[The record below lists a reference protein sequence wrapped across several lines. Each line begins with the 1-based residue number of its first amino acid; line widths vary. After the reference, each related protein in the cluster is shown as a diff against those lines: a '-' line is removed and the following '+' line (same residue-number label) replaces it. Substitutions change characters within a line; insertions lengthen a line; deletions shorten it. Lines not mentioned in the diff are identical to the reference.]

1 MPVVADAMQHTHRPV
16 GSKRGP
22 TRGHVVE
29 HRTKTK
35 QIGAMIGCLAVCLLG
50 RHVVRRA
57 GDDAGVRETG
67 VIDGSRQTE
76 VGQQNSLDSVFQQ
89 DVRRLDVAMD
99 HSLFVSRRES

>member
-1 MPVVADAMQHTHRPV
+1 
-16 GSKRGP
+16 
-22 TRGHVVE
+22 
-29 HRTKTK
+29 
-35 QIGAMIGCLAVCLLG
+35 MIGCLAASLLG

-76 VGQQNSLDSVFQQ
+76 VGQQDSFDPFFQQ

-99 HSLFVSRRES
+99 HTLFVCRREPRGSLDSNP